1 MKNMFQVTDITVVWF
16 YISVLFFIISIVY
29 CGCRCVKSRGVS
41 FKVALISMWT
51 DFITDENSEDYA
63 HTARALL
70 TAAVLVIWSW
80 IKRFALA
87 FWEYLKPTP
96 GKHIF
101 TPDLYDA
108 LYSAVKEY
116 VYTPFQPLITA
127 TYTPWPSRVCVDF
140 YTKSAITDDIAAEVV
155 WHIQAAFQAYL
166 TAYDL
171 VFDYTAIPYVQDNRI
186 EVRLYYAETPA
197 EYPVYRA
204 ACRQSM
210 LMKANPAVRPLLESD
225 VPPSADLV
233 LGYRYEPWR
242 DSGQIVPIV
251 WDMATSP
258 SILVAGPTGSGKTLF
273 VKMLL
278 ERLLSAGA
286 EVTICDFK
294 GFGDFRGFV
303 KDYAIGSECDAM
315 LAKYCAD
322 FERVRLH
329 GVPDGKHHVLIFD
342 EVGAFVASKSK
353 KEADEFMRMLSNV
366 IFMGRI
372 FSWSVIWL
380 SQRFDHQTLPV
391 SLREQASI
399 KVHLGTSISPQS
411 AGMLFPHA
419 EATSGRLDP
428 YCGFY
433 TTPKTDCDVIIT
445 PKIDVDA
452 LDRRLKSLGKANSG

>member
-1 MKNMFQVTDITVVWF
+1 MKNIFLVTDAPTFWVV
-16 YISVLFFIISIVY
+16 ISVMSVLISIVY
-29 CGCRCVKSRGVS
+29 CGCQRVKGRGIS
-41 FKVALISMWT
+41 FKAALISMWT
-51 DFITDENSEDYA
+51 DLITAESSEDYS
-63 HTARALL
+63 HTARSLL
-70 TAAVLVIWSW
+70 TAALLVIWSW
-80 IKRFALA
+80 VKRIALA
-87 FWEYLKPTP
+87 LWEYLKPTP
-96 GKHIF
+96 GKHSF

-108 LYSAVKEY
+108 LYSAVKDY
-116 VYTPFQPLITA
+116 LYAPFQPVIEVRYA
-127 TYTPWPSRVCVDF
+127 PYPSAVYVSF
-140 YTKSAITDDIAAEVV
+140 YTKNAITAEVAAEVV
-155 WHIQAAFQAYL
+155 WHIQAAFQSYL
-166 TAYDL
+166 TAYGL
-171 VFDYTAIPYVQDNRI
+171 TVDYTAVPYVQDNGI
-186 EVRLYYAETPA
+186 EVVLYYAETPA
-197 EYPVYRA
+197 EYPAYRT

-210 LMKANPAVRPLLESD
+210 LMKADPAFRPLLESD
-225 VPPSADLV
+225 VPPSAKLV

-242 DSGQIVPIV
+242 DSGQIVPVV

-258 SILVAGPTGSGKTLF
+258 SILVAGPSGSGKTLF

-342 EVGAFVASKSK
+342 ELGSFVASKSK

-391 SLREQASI
+391 SLREQATI

-419 EATSGRLDP
+419 EITSGRLDP

-433 TTPKTDCDVIIT
+433 STPQTDCDVIIT
-445 PKIDVDA
+445 PKIDVAA
-452 LDRRLKSLGKANSG
+452 LDRRLKVLGKINGG